1 MIEITFRITFF
12 EESNMY
18 FRQHEKCLT
27 LECLD
32 FCWINNAVFATLSC
46 LDGVNSVTFWQWD
59 GQDIM
64 QEATISIKA
73 QCLKIT
79 LEVSLTFPFK

>member
-1 MIEITFRITFF
+1 
-12 EESNMY
+12 MY

-73 QCLKIT
+73 QCLKI
-79 LEVSLTFPFK
+79 SLKSHILKHLRHLRFLSNNFEKM

>member
-1 MIEITFRITFF
+1 
-12 EESNMY
+12 MY

-79 LEVSLTFPFK
+79 LEV